1 MSDGEIYLWV
11 LCGVFFAALFVLAVI
26 KHKEEKK

>member
-11 LCGVFFAALFVLAVI
+11 VCGVFFAALFVIAYLR
-26 KHKEEKK
+26 HEEDDV